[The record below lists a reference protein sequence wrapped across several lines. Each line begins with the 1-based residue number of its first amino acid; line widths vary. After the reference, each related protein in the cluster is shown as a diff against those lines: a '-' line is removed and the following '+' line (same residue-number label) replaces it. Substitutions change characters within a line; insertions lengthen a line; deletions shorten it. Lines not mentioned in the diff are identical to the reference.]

1 MIEATINFIISLIG
15 IFVKFLGS
23 IEINLFGYSFS
34 FYSFILASIL
44 ILVFVGGLIAVTKK
58 AGSLFLS
65 SFDKTYSKA
74 SSAESDYQKTIPERK
89 RKDAARKKSKE
100 NKG

>member
-34 FYSFILASIL
+34 FYSFIPSFRFNFPFISHHKRRVFSIPFHKINMFSFCTRRIDTPVFLHYNRL
-44 ILVFVGGLIAVTKK
+44 I
-58 AGSLFLS
+58 
-65 SFDKTYSKA
+65 
-74 SSAESDYQKTIPERK
+74 IPER
-89 RKDAARKKSKE
+89 RYVR
-100 NKG
+100 